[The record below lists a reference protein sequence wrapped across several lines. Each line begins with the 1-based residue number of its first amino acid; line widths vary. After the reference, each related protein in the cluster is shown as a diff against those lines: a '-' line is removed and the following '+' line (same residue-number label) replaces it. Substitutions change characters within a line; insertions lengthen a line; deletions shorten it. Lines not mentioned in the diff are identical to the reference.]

1 MEEGIVMRPH
11 RLHSFLESRYASE
24 LSAMRDALGQGH
36 SRANSSGTSDHD
48 HLVGAATRDALSG
61 RAGPDAIAGMAGRD
75 RLSGGSDNDTLWGGS
90 GNDRLKGGSGD
101 DLLVGGFGS
110 DSMRAGTG
118 NDTLLSR
125 SDAGETPAAQGG
137 VQVFDNEPFSASDD
151 ILQGGRGADTFRFEL
166 TLNGREE
173 IVAKHVNDDGT
184 IDWAGVTGENG
195 AVHNHWVESIGDDV
209 ILDFNRDA
217 GDTIQ
222 VAGHTVGMRD
232 IIYGDRNGDGE
243 DDYSII
249 TLYSNQGAGAH
260 NGDDLGTIKVY
271 GDLVTADDV
280 QLDAGVTY
288 GAYDTLAEGPHMF
301 EDDGVLVGGASN
313 GGHHH
318 EMT

>member
-1 MEEGIVMRPH
+1 MRPY
-11 RLHSFLESRYASE
+11 RLHSFMESRFTSE
-24 LSAMRDALGQGH
+24 LSAMRDALGHGH
-36 SRANSSGTSDHD
+36 ARVNASGTPDHD
-48 HLVGAATRDALSG
+48 HLLGDASRDVING

-75 RLSGGSDNDTLWGGS
+75 HLYGGSGNDTLWGGS
-90 GNDRLKGGSGD
+90 SNDKLTGGSGD

-110 DSMRAGTG
+110 DSMKAGIG

-137 VQVFDNEPFSASDD
+137 VQVFDSEPFSAADD
-151 ILQGGRGADTFRFEL
+151 ILQGGRGADRFRFEL

-173 IVAKHVNDDGT
+173 IVAKHVNADGT

-195 AVHNHWVESIGDDV
+195 AVHNHWVEGIGDDV
-209 ILDFNRDA
+209 ILDFNRAA
-217 GDTIQ
+217 GDTIEI
-222 VAGHTVGMRD
+222 AGHTVGMRD
-232 IIYGDRNGDGE
+232 IAYGDRNGDGV

-271 GDLVTADDV
+271 GNLITADDV
-280 QLDAGVTY
+280 KLDAGVTY
-288 GAYDTLAEGPHMF
+288 GAYNTLAEGPHMF

-318 EMT
+318 EMA

>member
-11 RLHSFLESRYASE
+11 RLHSLLEDSFGSRLSE
-24 LSAMRDALGQGH
+24 MRDALGHGH
-36 SRANSSGTSDHD
+36 ARVNSSGSSDHD
-48 HLVGAATRDALSG
+48 HLVGAASRDVLHG
-61 RAGPDAIAGMAGRD
+61 RAGPDALAGMAGRD
-75 RLSGGSDNDTLWGGS
+75 RLDGGSGNDTLWGGS
-90 GNDRLKGGSGD
+90 SNDKLSGGSGD

-110 DSMRAGTG
+110 DSVRGGIG

-137 VQVFDNEPFSASDD
+137 VQVFDSEPFSASDD
-151 ILQGGRGADTFRFEL
+151 IMQGGRGADRFRFEL

-173 IVAKHVNDDGT
+173 IVAKHVNADGT

-209 ILDFNRDA
+209 ILDFNRAA
-217 GDTIQ
+217 GDTIE

-232 IIYGDRNGDGE
+232 ITYGDRNGDGV

-280 QLDAGVTY
+280 TLDAGVTY
-288 GAYDTLAEGPHMF
+288 GAYNTLAEGPHTF

-318 EMT
+318 EMA